1 MRITETLSQL
11 LGILGIKMIV
21 SEELKKRLMLVSNCA
36 TCGKKKSKLIK
47 IKKHVDY

>member
-21 SEELKKRLMLVSNCA
+21 SEELKKKINASIKLCYLWQ
-36 TCGKKKSKLIK
+36 KKSKLIK